1 MVGVI
6 RGFDELRNA
15 EGVLVAPLG
24 FGHQSDWE
32 IIERIEVTAAVG
44 TVDLDLN
51 GAGFDPTLYDEY
63 EITISGLTHSAD
75 GGLHARTSTDGGTT
89 YDAGVSDY
97 SWIANRVSHTTSEF
111 VARTGNAASNIMVI
125 GDALGASTNEV
136 SSWRIWCGQL
146 DDGKHKSFVYQGTG
160 RISDANGY
168 SYWGGGMR
176 ESTTDINGIQFFVG
190 AGNIN
195 GGVFTLRGRR
205 KVPAT
210 FVNQSDW
217 EVLSEK
223 VANNDAN
230 ISFEPADFDTTQ
242 YDEFEIEIIDAVGA
256 SDGADL
262 RLTVSDDGGATYEA
276 TSYHYANN
284 RWGSGTSP
292 ALITNSTSAT
302 HGQMARALGNGT
314 GEAFNFRIKVNALDQ
329 TATYKVFHFE
339 GMTWGNGAVNLLKW
353 TGQTAWVG
361 ATNAIDGIR
370 FTMDNAGAQ
379 NITSG
384 KFRLRGRRKAPA
396 GAAVSS
402 GDFKHLG
409 DFNVATA
416 GDTFI
421 DVDMRESINSQFTS
435 DFQDTDFLFM
445 LSGSIGPSNATLHF
459 RVVRDGTQ
467 QSGAS
472 DYKSDNSNGANN
484 IRMTA
489 STPGTGRKIVA
500 RGHLFRYNNAAST
513 AFFGVTGES
522 FSADSGGTR
531 EPLGFWGGHAN
542 GLPSGLNNGFRV
554 YCSAGDMDDI
564 TISVYGFKRSQT

>member
-15 EGVLVAPLG
+15 QGVLVAPLG

-75 GGLHARTSTDGGTT
+75 GGLHCRTSTDGGST
-89 YDAGVSDY
+89 YDAGASDY
-97 SWIANRVSHTTSEF
+97 SWIVNRVAHDPGEF
-111 VARTGNAASNIMVI
+111 SNRVGDDASTFMVI
-125 GDALGASTNEV
+125 GDVLGASTNEV

-160 RISDANGY
+160 RISDTNGY

-176 ESTTDINGIQFFVG
+176 ESTTDINGIQFHVG
-190 AGNIN
+190 AGNID

-205 KVPAT
+205 KVPAA

-217 EVLSEK
+217 EVITDAET
-223 VANNDAN
+223 VAAAATHDYFWDDDA
-230 ISFEPADFDTTQ
+230 
-242 YDEFEIEIIDAVGA
+242 YDEIEITLTGVRVGTDIQNLEARLSSDGSTFHSGATDYKTTFYNFNDSGVGGA
-256 SDGADL
+256 SAESSTGAAQIKLAADL
-262 RLTVSDDGGATYEA
+262 
-276 TSYHYANN
+276 
-284 RWGSGTSP
+284 
-292 ALITNSTSAT
+292 
-302 HGQMARALGNGT
+302 GT
-314 GEAFNFRIKVNALDQ
+314 GTDEYMDGVIHL
-329 TATYKVFHFE
+329 
-339 GMTWGNGAVNLLKW
+339 
-353 TGQTAWVG
+353 TGVSNSSRKKKGTGRFSGLISDASNQSMNTSFIDMN
-361 ATNAIDGIR
+361 TNARCQGIQLR
-370 FTMDNAGAQ
+370 GEGSTTVAFDRVR
-379 NITSG
+379 I
-384 KFRLRGRRKAPA
+384 RGRRKAPG
-396 GAAVSS
+396 GAAAAGS

-409 DFNVATA
+409 DFNVATP